1 MNDMFQASKFD
12 SDISRWDVRNVRTMI
27 GMFSYSN
34 FSGDISSWQPIM
46 ARNFYNFCNDSPL
59 EQHPEKQPKFYK

>member
-34 FSGDISSWQPIM
+34 FSGDISS
-46 ARNFYNFCNDSPL
+46 
-59 EQHPEKQPKFYK
+59 